1 MKIAIFAAGT
11 GGHIFPALSIA
22 EEFKRE
28 DVIFFASSRELEK
41 KIYKETEYKVIYLDI
56 NGFRGKG
63 IFEKLIWPISFIF
76 NLFKVI
82 YILIKNKP
90 KKVLLMGGYI
100 SSLGLVAGK
109 ILSKNLY
116 IHEQNSIL
124 GTSNNIAKNFAKKV
138 FTGFKLGLSNEYN
151 SGNPIRK
158 EIRGSSYF
166 DFPDK
171 DKILIIGGSQ
181 GSKFFNDNLPQV
193 LAESDISE
201 KIIFQKGSHILNF
214 ESSNIEFIDFIDD
227 ISKIFTKTKFVIC
240 RSGAST
246 VAELQSYGMPALFF
260 PLPNSIDNHQKYN
273 ATFAAKDGG
282 ARVFNE
288 EEFSKK
294 EFLAELN
301 RFNSLD
307 LRELS
312 MKIKKEIHLDAAKKI
327 ANEIKQN

>member
-22 EEFKRE
+22 EEFKKD
-28 DVIFFASSRELEK
+28 DVVFFASSRELEK
-41 KIYKETEYKVIYLDI
+41 KIYKETEYKVIYLNI
-56 NGFRGKG
+56 EGFRGKG
-63 IFEKLIWPISFIF
+63 IVKKLIWPISFIY

-82 YILIKNKP
+82 CILINGNP

-109 ILSKNLY
+109 ILFKSLY

-124 GTSNNIAKNFAKKV
+124 GTSNNISKFFAKKV
-138 FTGFKLGLSNEYN
+138 FTGFKLGLRNEYN
-151 SGNPIRK
+151 SGNPIRR

-166 DFPDK
+166 DVPDK
-171 DKILIIGGSQ
+171 DNILIIGGSQ
-181 GSKFFNDNLPQV
+181 GSKFFNDNLPQALV
-193 LAESDISE
+193 ESDISE
-201 KIIFQKGSHILNF
+201 KIIFQKGSHIINF
-214 ESSNIEFIDFIDD
+214 ESTQIEFMDFIDD
-227 ISKIFTKTKFVIC
+227 ISKVFAKTKFVIC

-260 PLPNSIDNHQKYN
+260 PLPGSIDDHQKYN
-273 ATFAAKDGG
+273 ANYAAKDGG

-288 EEFSKK
+288 EEFNKK
-294 EFLAELN
+294 EFLIELN

-312 MKIKKEIHLDAAKKI
+312 KKIKKEIHLDAAKKI
-327 ANEIKQN
+327 ADEIKQN

>member
-1 MKIAIFAAGT
+1 
-11 GGHIFPALSIA
+11 
-22 EEFKRE
+22 
-28 DVIFFASSRELEK
+28 
-41 KIYKETEYKVIYLDI
+41 
-56 NGFRGKG
+56 
-63 IFEKLIWPISFIF
+63 
-76 NLFKVI
+76 
-82 YILIKNKP
+82 
-90 KKVLLMGGYI
+90 MGGYI

-109 ILSKNLY
+109 ILFKSLY

-138 FTGFKLGLSNEYN
+138 FTGFKLDLSNEYN

-181 GSKFFNDNLPQV
+181 GSKFFKDNFPQELV
-193 LAESDISE
+193 ESDISE

-227 ISKIFTKTKFVIC
+227 ISKIFAKTKFVIC

-282 ARVFNE
+282 REVKVLNLLLRFHISISIADATSVGFPASFVIPQRESTIPVGLPPVF
-288 EEFSKK
+288 
-294 EFLAELN
+294 AD
-301 RFNSLD
+301 RGCPV
-307 LRELS
+307 
-312 MKIKKEIHLDAAKKI
+312 H
-327 ANEIKQN
+327 